1 MNEISCWIKPR
12 QIKDVDE
19 YLFAINQIQN
29 ATTGFVNVIESN
41 QFFFEACQCLMNAIS
56 LFQQGYFDAAFYML
70 RQSIETSIGTLYLVS
85 NKEKMDKWNNLEKG
99 FEQGN
104 MVRWLNNHEESL
116 IEMKKWMPDFFTRIN
131 EDQKIMNKYVHKQ
144 GFQSFYT
151 HQRNKKDE
159 EAWMHNMQC
168 EFERILCDSIG
179 AVAVY
184 RLALDAFP
192 VALADVDLALR
203 SPCLL
208 TESLS
213 IDFFEKYIG
222 KSSIDGYK
230 HTQIYKDTADWL
242 SHRPKQSETVYY
254 LIHYQIVNR
263 NLMEEYYKQWD
274 LLEFDDQLAVQIFL
288 ICNKICRLYLYGM
301 IPYTS
306 ETNSLNSEMVLGD
319 SYFKEIFAESPSDYN
334 LKYKK
339 AYISRVTIGTD
350 YTYLEHNEV
359 LSPDEIKEFQ
369 DYALKVSY
377 EYKNTFEELVSFRE
391 SKQFN

>member
-1 MNEISCWIKPR
+1 MIEFSCWIKPR

-41 QFFFEACQCLMNAIS
+41 QFFIEACQCLINAIN

-85 NKEKMDKWNNLEKG
+85 NKEN
-99 FEQGN
+99 
-104 MVRWLNNHEESL
+104 
-116 IEMKKWMPDFFTRIN
+116 
-131 EDQKIMNKYVHKQ
+131 
-144 GFQSFYT
+144 
-151 HQRNKKDE
+151 
-159 EAWMHNMQC
+159 
-168 EFERILCDSIG
+168 
-179 AVAVY
+179 VY

-192 VALADVDLALR
+192 VALADDDLALR

-213 IDFFEKYIG
+213 IDFLEKYIG
-222 KSSIDGYK
+222 KSFIDGYK

-242 SHRPKQSETVYY
+242 KCKPKQSETVFY

-274 LLEFDDQLAVQIFL
+274 ILEFDDQLAVQIFL

-306 ETNSLNSEMVLGD
+306 ETISLNSEMVLGD
-319 SYFKEIFAESPSDYN
+319 SYFKEIFAESHTDYN

-350 YTYLEHNEV
+350 YTYIEHNEV
-359 LSPDEIKEFQ
+359 LSSDEIREFQ
-369 DYALKVSY
+369 DYALKVSN
-377 EYKNTFEELVSFRE
+377 EYKNTFEELMSFRE
-391 SKQFN
+391 PKQFD